1 MVPEI
6 VDSFFARDRESY
18 FMTEIRRRPYLVSFI
33 FALCIPIAGF
43 AQSTRTATTGPV
55 PSATQP
61 SIRPT
66 ELNRHEDFLA
76 TAHKGNIDLLFLGD
90 SITDFWR
97 RPDRGL
103 TVWQKYFEP
112 LHAANFGISGDRTQN
127 VLWRVQNGELEG
139 FKAKC
144 IVLMLGT
151 NNLSGGHSIR
161 NSNAETIAGMKL
173 VVGEIRAR
181 QPQAKLLLLGIF
193 ERGRTAADP
202 FRASLKTVNAELAT
216 WADGKNIF
224 YMDIGDKFLLPD
236 GSLNMDIMN
245 DPVHPNTAGYQVWAD
260 AIIDKVKELL
270 AMPQ

>member
-1 MVPEI
+1 M
-6 VDSFFARDRESY
+6 A
-18 FMTEIRRRPYLVSFI
+18 EIRRRPYLVSFI

-43 AQSTRTATTGPV
+43 AQSTRPATTGPA

-61 SIRPT
+61 AIRPT

-76 TAHKGNIDLLFLGD
+76 TARKGDIDLLFLGD

-103 TVWQKYFEP
+103 SVWQKYFEP

-151 NNLSGGHSIR
+151 NNLSAGFSVR
-161 NSNAETIAGMKL
+161 NSNAQTIAGLKQ
-173 VVGEIRAR
+173 VVNEVRQR
-181 QPQAKLLLLGIF
+181 QPQARLLLLGIF
-193 ERGRTAADP
+193 ERGVSASDPYRAD
-202 FRASLKTVNAELAT
+202 LKIVNTELAK
-216 WADGKNIF
+216 WADDRNIF
-224 YMDIGDKFLLPD
+224 YLDIGDKFLLPD
-236 GSLNMDIMN
+236 GSLNMDLMH
-245 DPVHPNTAGYQVWAD
+245 DPVHPNTAGYEVWAQ
-260 AIIDKVKELL
+260 AIIGKVKELM
-270 AMPQ
+270 AMSQ